1 MTIPANA
8 ELITSMRI
16 ISTVPL
22 AKAPK
27 PVESL
32 KASQQAQVSP
42 KAAPTLQ
49 ERAAEARRE
58 VGAYLPLY
66 TGLQAKLL
74 TLRQK
79 EKGGMDGAIR
89 IPPDGRA
96 RGGADA
102 VDVILTALRPLVDG
116 TASKGHAEAMRKE
129 IARLRDVVKE
139 KARKG
144 GVPSLGAFDQY
155 DSFLRMV

>member
-1 MTIPANA
+1 MSIPTNA
-8 ELITSMRI
+8 ELITGMRI

-22 AKAPK
+22 AKSPK
-27 PVESL
+27 LGEPV

-42 KAAPTLQ
+42 KPAPTMQ
-49 ERAAEARRE
+49 EWAAEARRE
-58 VGAYLPLY
+58 AGAYLLLY
-66 TGLQAKLL
+66 TGLQAKLA

-79 EKGGMDGAIR
+79 EKGGRDGAIR

-116 TASKGHAEAMRKE
+116 TAGKGHAEAMRKE

-139 KARKG
+139 KATKG
-144 GVPSLGAFDQY
+144 HVPSLGAFDQY
-155 DSFLRMV
+155 SSFLKMV